1 VAVTPQQGSNH
12 IEIADEFFKR
22 VEQIKKEAPQD
33 LNYNVVVDST
43 ISLRNAI
50 DEVAN
55 TIILAFLLVVLVI
68 FLFLREWRTTLIPI
82 LAIPISLIGSF
93 FIMYIMGFSINI
105 LTLLGIVLATG
116 LVVDD
121 AIVMMENIYSKIE
134 KGMKGMEAGHKG
146 TEEIFFAIVSTTVTL
161 CAVFLPIIFLQGLT
175 GRLFREFG
183 IVVAGSVIIS
193 TIVSLTLTP
202 MMSARILKHSQKH
215 NRFFVASE
223 KFFIWLSDKYASSL
237 ASFMQMRWLAL
248 VIMTISIGLIISLGL
263 LIPSELAPMEDKSR
277 LTIFSTAPEGV
288 SFELMDKY
296 MKDVMRVLDSVP
308 EKKTALTVTA
318 PSFGSSTA
326 VNSGFARVALVQPE
340 ERTKSQ
346 DDIANELTAKF
357 RKLTFARTFVSQEQT
372 IGSDRRGGL
381 PIQYVIQA
389 PNFEKL
395 KEAIPAFMKKANE
408 HPAFQVVDLNLKFN
422 KPELSVDIDRD
433 RARALGITVADIS
446 ETLQLYF
453 SGQRFG
459 YFIMNGKQYQV
470 IGQASR
476 DNRDEPLDLSSINI
490 RNNKGELIQLD
501 NLVKLSDQSSPP
513 QLFRY
518 NRYVSATVSASPAP
532 GTTLGQG
539 IEAMDEV
546 AAAVLDDTFSTTLS
560 GAAKEFME
568 SSNSLLFAFFLAL
581 ALVFLA
587 LAAQF
592 ESFIDPLIIML
603 TVPLALAGAMLSL
616 YLFGQTLNIFSQIGI
631 IVLVGIVTK
640 NGILIVEFANQKKE
654 QGMKLVDAVIEA
666 SQQRFRPILMT
677 SMATVLGAVP
687 IAMSIGSSSKSRV
700 PMGIVIIGGLLFSLA
715 LTLYVIPALYSYLSR
730 EVQGSKF
737 KVQSSVAVSIIL
749 IFSIFQFSNLSAQQ
763 NEPVEKLTL
772 EEAIQIGLQ
781 NNYNIIL
788 AKNDAAIA
796 GNNNSLITTGFVP
809 TVAANLQQNNSL
821 YNTEQQFLDG
831 RQQSGNNAS
840 SKAVMTGV
848 QLNWTIFDGT
858 KMFVTKNKLEEI
870 ENLGNI
876 QTRATIENTVAAIQ
890 NTYFTIV
897 QHEKYVKVIQEAL
910 QLSDERLKIANAKFS
925 LGSASE
931 LTVLQTKVDMNADSA
946 NLLQNQSAIIKNKAL
961 LNELLARDVAT
972 PFTVDTFIQ
981 FAEQMNYDNLLTS
994 IENDNPQLLSA
1005 RVNKEIAALNIKE
1018 LRTNYGPRV
1027 SLYGAYNYNW
1037 QKNEVGFLQTNRSFG
1052 PAYGLTASFN
1062 IFDGLQ
1068 TRRNTQNAKIEM
1080 QSAQTNYEYS
1090 LNNVKSM
1097 LYRAYQDY
1105 VSNLQL
1111 AKLELSN
1118 IDVAKKNVVVAL
1130 ERYKLGN
1137 INDIELRE
1145 TQLKLV
1151 DAQSRLLIAQYQTK
1165 LAEVELFRLTGK
1177 LSK

>member
-1 VAVTPQQGSNH
+1 
-12 IEIADEFFKR
+12 
-22 VEQIKKEAPQD
+22 
-33 LNYNVVVDST
+33 
-43 ISLRNAI
+43 
-50 DEVAN
+50 
-55 TIILAFLLVVLVI
+55 
-68 FLFLREWRTTLIPI
+68 
-82 LAIPISLIGSF
+82 
-93 FIMYIMGFSINI
+93 
-105 LTLLGIVLATG
+105 
-116 LVVDD
+116 
-121 AIVMMENIYSKIE
+121 
-134 KGMKGMEAGHKG
+134 
-146 TEEIFFAIVSTTVTL
+146 
-161 CAVFLPIIFLQGLT
+161 
-175 GRLFREFG
+175 
-183 IVVAGSVIIS
+183 
-193 TIVSLTLTP
+193 
-202 MMSARILKHSQKH
+202 
-215 NRFFVASE
+215 
-223 KFFIWLSDKYASSL
+223 
-237 ASFMQMRWLAL
+237 
-248 VIMTISIGLIISLGL
+248 
-263 LIPSELAPMEDKSR
+263 
-277 LTIFSTAPEGV
+277 
-288 SFELMDKY
+288 
-296 MKDVMRVLDSVP
+296 
-308 EKKTALTVTA
+308 
-318 PSFGSSTA
+318 
-326 VNSGFARVALVQPE
+326 
-340 ERTKSQ
+340 
-346 DDIANELTAKF
+346 
-357 RKLTFARTFVSQEQT
+357 
-372 IGSDRRGGL
+372 
-381 PIQYVIQA
+381 
-389 PNFEKL
+389 
-395 KEAIPAFMKKANE
+395 
-408 HPAFQVVDLNLKFN
+408 
-422 KPELSVDIDRD
+422 
-433 RARALGITVADIS
+433 
-446 ETLQLYF
+446 
-453 SGQRFG
+453 
-459 YFIMNGKQYQV
+459 
-470 IGQASR
+470 
-476 DNRDEPLDLSSINI
+476 
-490 RNNKGELIQLD
+490 
-501 NLVKLSDQSSPP
+501 
-513 QLFRY
+513 
-518 NRYVSATVSASPAP
+518 
-532 GTTLGQG
+532 
-539 IEAMDEV
+539 
-546 AAAVLDDTFSTTLS
+546 
-560 GAAKEFME
+560 
-568 SSNSLLFAFFLAL
+568 
-581 ALVFLA
+581 
-587 LAAQF
+587 
-592 ESFIDPLIIML
+592 
-603 TVPLALAGAMLSL
+603 
-616 YLFGQTLNIFSQIGI
+616 
-631 IVLVGIVTK
+631 
-640 NGILIVEFANQKKE
+640 
-654 QGMKLVDAVIEA
+654 
-666 SQQRFRPILMT
+666 MT

-931 LTVLQTKVDMNADSA
+931 LTVLQTK
-946 NLLQNQSAIIKNKAL
+946 AL